1 MREKWCKGPKDIAN
15 QLVPKCD
22 RADNL
27 PMKEIVSFFNRTC
40 GLDQRV
46 AVIGSAFVFGGSGK
60 NVLVDDA
67 TSQAFARYFDNFT
80 PSRKLLAVLRKIHHG
95 LQNGYAGVH
104 IRFKDNMKIDD
115 CNSTLVQ
122 KAYNHVLH
130 ELENKNVTKDT
141 QILIGNSNRA
151 ALRCFD
157 YHSKGDYHA
166 TTVNEIINSDAM
178 IQKLVDEI
186 KTEKSTVYLLLD
198 QLLIGIADVMVVL
211 SVDFGDSTF
220 QDQMKARHHYR
231 SDILSTL

>member
-1 MREKWCKGPKDIAN
+1 
-15 QLVPKCD
+15 
-22 RADNL
+22 
-27 PMKEIVSFFNRTC
+27 MKEIVSFFNRTC

-46 AVIGSAFVFGGSGK
+46 AVIGSAFVLRGGGK
-60 NVLVDDA
+60 NVLVDHA
-67 TSQAFARYFDNFT
+67 TTQAFTEYFDNFT
-80 PSRKLLAVLRKIHHG
+80 PSQKLLSILRKIHHG
-95 LQNGYAGVH
+95 HQSGYAGVH
-104 IRFKDNMKIDD
+104 IRFKDGMEIDD

-122 KAYNHVLH
+122 KAYNYVLH

-151 ALRCFD
+151 ALQCFD

-166 TTVNEIINSDAM
+166 TIVNEIINSDAM

-198 QLLIGIADVMVVL
+198 QLLIGIADVMVL
-211 SVDFGDSTF
+211 SSVDFGGSSF

-231 SDILSTL
+231 SDILSKIT